1 MFKTLQ
7 WNSRVNSHKR
17 PPLVHDKVITSG
29 GWSSTGKINCVIM
42 DDDTMSFGVSLTL
55 ILSLTPVKSDKLNK
69 MELL

>member
-1 MFKTLQ
+1 
-7 WNSRVNSHKR
+7 
-17 PPLVHDKVITSG
+17 
-29 GWSSTGKINCVIM
+29 M